1 MKNITIYEEYNISS
15 DKMIDIMTSTE
26 YYNYLLNVTD
36 DLLSY
41 EIKSLKKEGIYIYM
55 ELSYELLINLPD
67 FLKKI
72 LTNLNKFKFNE
83 SIIYNLKEN
92 TINVDINSKIFN
104 LGKCKCNYN
113 YKLIDIGK
121 NKISKDTTFYCDCS
135 IPIIG
140 SRIEEVICN
149 KTIKK
154 NKTRYGYI
162 LEYIKNIEE

>member
-55 ELSYELLINLPD
+55 ELSYELLINLPN

-72 LTNLNKFKFNE
+72 LTNLNKSDDSFYIPKTIKE
-83 SIIYNLKEN
+83 S
-92 TINVDINSKIFN
+92 V
-104 LGKCKCNYN
+104 
-113 YKLIDIGK
+113 K
-121 NKISKDTTFYCDCS
+121 NKILGY
-135 IPIIG
+135 
-140 SRIEEVICN
+140 
-149 KTIKK
+149 K
-154 NKTRYGYI
+154 NRKLFKI
-162 LEYIKNIEE
+162 